1 MKNRFFNAVI
11 AMALILFASAACT
24 TIAEQPEEVITKELT
39 TAEQKLGRELLI
51 AFLKDDAEGFVSR
64 LSPEIQERFGIREF
78 QQTRTELIKTL
89 GKPVS
94 FRYLTKLEFVSVEP
108 HIWKVRFERENRK
121 EEKFYSE

>member
-24 TIAEQPEEVITKELT
+24 TIAEQPEEVIAKELT